1 MSIAFMLDTDICIYI
16 AKHRPPEVAERFKAL
31 EVGQVG
37 MSVITYGELFAGALK
52 SQNWGLALEKLEKI
66 VGLIPVIEM
75 TRDTGKCHGVIRH
88 NLEQAGT
95 PIGNN
100 DLWIAAHAISLGVT
114 VVTNNVREFGRVSGL
129 KVENWVM
136 SEEGNRP

>member
-1 MSIAFMLDTDICIYI
+1 MSITFMLDTDICIYI
-16 AKHRPPEVAERFKAL
+16 AKHRPPEVEERFKEL

-52 SQNWGLALEKLEKI
+52 SQHWGQALDNLERI

-75 TRDTGKCHGVIRH
+75 TGDAGKCYGVIRRG
-88 NLEQAGT
+88 LEQAGT

-100 DLWIAAHAISLGVT
+100 DLWIAAHALSLGVT
-114 VVTNNVREFGRVSGL
+114 VVTNNVREFGRVPDL
-129 KVENWVM
+129 KVENWVV
-136 SEEGNRP
+136 S